1 MNVEKRLE
9 VYGVVDKD
17 TGEVV
22 IDRQREKKDLVDSGV
37 RLLHEIETLKND
49 IKEIL
54 EDSKERGYCK
64 KNLKALMDN
73 VFKSEIDEKIEE
85 LESLRTEIHNLY
97 EAGED
102 E

>member
-1 MNVEKRLE
+1 MNIEKRLE
-9 VYGVVDKD
+9 VYGIIDKE

-22 IDRQREKKDLVDSGV
+22 IDRHREKKDIIDSGV
-37 RLLHEIETLKND
+37 RLLHEIETLKED

-54 EDSKERGYCK
+54 EDGKIRGYDK

-73 VFKSEIDEKIEE
+73 VFKNELNEKIAE
-85 LESLRTEIHNLY
+85 LQAIGVEIHNLY
-97 EAGED
+97 EGGED

>member
-1 MNVEKRLE
+1 MNIEKRLE
-9 VYGVVDKD
+9 VYGVIDKN

-37 RLLHEIETLKND
+37 RLLHEIETLKSD

-54 EDSKERGYCK
+54 EDSKERGYDK
-64 KNLKALMDN
+64 KNVKALMDN

-85 LESLRTEIHNLY
+85 LEAIRTEIENLY
-97 EAGED
+97 EGGE